1 MNEQIFVL
9 NSQKKNTNHILHLI
23 LSLLTMGLWLIVWL
37 IVAIS
42 NNSHN
47 KRIQGQMNH
56 VLSYKVQG
64 LSDVEAYRNVQED
77 REKHA
82 AIKRKAIFV
91 IGVVI
96 LVWLYIASR

>member
-47 KRIQGQMNH
+47 KRIEGQMNH

-64 LSDVEAYRNVQED
+64 
-77 REKHA
+77 
-82 AIKRKAIFV
+82 
-91 IGVVI
+91 
-96 LVWLYIASR
+96 